1 MSVPAARTAVP
12 PPLPGR
18 PTSTQE
24 AWIEDL
30 CRHLFASF
38 TRADHHLKGE
48 QYVRGLLTAPGRK
61 SIRNIARTLEDAGAA
76 QRLHHFICN
85 APWNWRAVREALSDY
100 LMQRDRPHS
109 WVVRPMLIPKSGTN
123 SVGVHRRFVPATGQ
137 LVNGQLAYGLWY
149 AGRTLVAPV
158 DWRLHLPSPDS
169 GPFAL
174 SDEGVARVLSLARR
188 SVCPATE
195 ELPPMIWDSQMH
207 HAADVLSALA
217 PLGLPVMARTPGSLP
232 LHLVDRYGRPSR
244 RGALSAQRVLAAPER
259 LGLPVHNVAPGVR
272 AVLARVAPART
283 GDGGGGGELLLY
295 AQRYEDAE
303 AYGGRGT
310 GDRAD
315 FWLTTPT
322 GKAPAELHLL
332 TRTAARVA
340 RDSVRTGGRTGL
352 RDFEGRSYDG
362 WHRHM
367 TLASVAY
374 AVQTLTT
381 LDAVRSA
388 RDAQRS
394 CVPALPSYAY
404 APQGSGRRAGELPL
418 TLVG

>member
-1 MSVPAARTAVP
+1 M
-12 PPLPGR
+12 
-18 PTSTQE
+18 
-24 AWIEDL
+24 
-30 CRHLFASF
+30 SF

-61 SIRNIARTLEDAGAA
+61 SIRNIARTLEDTGAA

-85 APWNWRAVREALSDY
+85 APWNWRAVREALSEY
-100 LMQRDRPHS
+100 LVRHARPRS

-149 AGRTLVAPV
+149 AGRSLVAPV
-158 DWRLHLPSPDS
+158 DWRLHLPSPDPGS
-169 GPFAL
+169 FVL

-188 SVCPATE
+188 SACPDTE
-195 ELPPMIWDSQMH
+195 ELPPVVWDSQMH
-207 HAADVLSALA
+207 HAADVLGALA

-232 LHLVDRYGRPSR
+232 LHLVDRYGRPSH
-244 RGALSAQRVLAAPER
+244 RGALTAQRVLAAPER
-259 LGLPVHNVAPGVR
+259 FGLPVHNVAPGVR

-283 GDGGGGGELLLY
+283 GEGGNGGELLLY
-295 AQRYEDAE
+295 AQRYEGLE
-303 AYGGRGT
+303 AYDGQGAGDYDGRGT
-310 GDRAD
+310 GVRAD

-322 GKAPAELHLL
+322 RKAPAELHLL
-332 TRTAARVA
+332 TRTAAHVA

-374 AVQTLTT
+374 VVQSLTA

-388 RDAQRS
+388 REAQRS
-394 CVPALPSYAY
+394 RTPAPAYEPAY
-404 APQGSGRRAGELPL
+404 APVPHAPHGPGRRACELPL